1 MTVDSFEVTTLQTR
15 GREQNHGKQAMTG
28 PGQLDTEGTEES
40 GYIVIEHKMID
51 CVKTGL
57 KLNIFLH
64 VNLNLFY
71 AEMINTKH
79 TNAKDC
85 LQKNTKDFKLRKYQ
99 NLE

>member
-1 MTVDSFEVTTLQTR
+1 MDSFEVTTLQTR

-40 GYIVIEHKMID
+40 GYIVIEHRTID
-51 CVKTGL
+51 SVKTGL
-57 KLNIFLH
+57 KWNIFLH
-64 VNLNLFY
+64 WKLFY